1 MKFDRTNLARN
12 LPDTYRKDKD
22 STNYKILAIER
33 DAVGIL
39 DETLSQL
46 AGMLD
51 IDTAAGAVLDLYGDE
66 IGLKRGNATD
76 DQYRI
81 LIKAKASQNLSN
93 GTYASIC
100 NALCITFNCDKSA
113 IKFEDGDTPCSV
125 KATVFP
131 VVEINE
137 AGFTASQAMAIIQSL
152 LPICITLEP
161 IVVDGTFVFTDTEGV
176 IDTTKGFGGY
186 EGDTVGGTF
195 GAIYG
200 ADTEEALLI

>member
-12 LPDTYRKDKD
+12 LPDTYPKDKD
-22 STNYKILAIER
+22 SNLYKILQIER
-33 DAVGIL
+33 DAVDTL
-39 DETLSQL
+39 DETLSQI
-46 AGMLD
+46 AEMLD
-51 IDTAAGAVLDLYGDE
+51 IDKATGAILDLYGDD
-66 IGLKRGNATD
+66 IGQKRGNAND

-81 LIKAKASQNLSN
+81 LIKAKAAQNLSN

-113 IKFEDGDTPCSV
+113 IKFEDGDAPCSV

-131 VVEINE
+131 IVEINE
-137 AGFTASQAMAIIQSL
+137 AGFTATQAMAIIQSL
-152 LPICITLEP
+152 LPICVTLEP

-176 IDTTKGFGGY
+176 IDTAKGFGGY
-186 EGDTVGGTF
+186 EGDTVGGVF

-200 ADTEEALLI
+200 ASEEEALML

>member
-12 LPDTYRKDKD
+12 LPDTYPKDRN
-22 STNYKILAIER
+22 SNIYKLLQIER
-33 DAVGIL
+33 EAVGTL
-39 DETLSQL
+39 DNTLIQL
-46 AGMLD
+46 AEMLD
-51 IDTAAGAVLDLYGDE
+51 IDKATGVVLDVYGDE
-66 IGLKRGNATD
+66 IGQKRGNAND

-81 LIKAKASQNLSN
+81 LIKAKAAQNLSN

-113 IKFEDGDTPCSV
+113 IKFEDGDIPCSV

-137 AGFTASQAMAIIQSL
+137 AGFTAQQAMDIIQSL
-152 LPICITLEP
+152 LPICVTLEP
-161 IVVDGTFVFTDTEGV
+161 IVVDGTFVFADAEDV

-200 ADTEEALLI
+200 AADEETLSI

>member
-22 STNYKILAIER
+22 SNNYKILAIER
-33 DAVGIL
+33 DAVGTL
-39 DETLSQL
+39 DETLAEL
-46 AGMLD
+46 AEMLD
-51 IDTAAGAVLDLYGDE
+51 IDMATGAVLDLYGDE
-66 IGLKRGNATD
+66 IGQLRGNATD

-81 LIKAKASQNLSN
+81 LIKAKAARNLSN
-93 GTYASIC
+93 GTYTSVC
-100 NALCITFNCDKSA
+100 NALSITFNCDKSA

-137 AGFTASQAMAIIQSL
+137 AGFTAPQAMAIIQSM
-152 LPICITLEP
+152 LPICVTLEP
-161 IVVDGTFVFTDTEGV
+161 IVVDGTFVFADTEGV
-176 IDTTKGFGGY
+176 IDTSKGFGGY
-186 EGDTVGGTF
+186 ENDTVGGKF

-200 ADTEEALLI
+200 ANDEETLPV